1 MNPNSEEGLPRGSD
15 GSEVSTV
22 AQRVCHRSRAREFR
36 YIEDKVFCIEDK
48 VLGIED
54 TVPCI
59 EDTEDKVLCTEDTV
73 PCIEDTSILCIDCS
87 S

>member
-1 MNPNSEEGLPRGSD
+1 M
-15 GSEVSTV
+15 STV

-36 YIEDKVFCIEDK
+36 YIEDKVLCIEDK
-48 VLGIED
+48 VLC
-54 TVPCI
+54 V